1 MITLTELGKKLGLSA
16 SAISWMCMRKE
27 FPLPDVLGA
36 KYTGWALTTELEE
49 LIVKL
54 AEKHAK

>member
-1 MITLTELGKKLGLSA
+1 MISLKELCTRLGMSPPA
-16 SAISWMCMRKE
+16 VSWLCMRKE